1 MKVCSTCKLEKQ
13 DTEFYSK
20 GKENRTN
27 SMCKPCFNAY
37 CSARWKERK
46 VRIVEQFGNIC
57 HDCNHSYHPNV
68 YDFHHTDPST
78 KEMTWTKM
86 RLLSEDKMQAEL
98 SKCIMLCS
106 NCHRIRH
113 IE

>member
-13 DTEFYSK
+13 DNEFYSK
-20 GKENRTN
+20 GKEARTS
-27 SMCKPCFNAY
+27 SMCKSCFNAY
-37 CSARWKERK
+37 CITRWKNRK
-46 VRIVEQFGNIC
+46 ILIVEQFGNCC
-57 HDCNHSYHPNV
+57 HDCGQSYHPNV
-68 YDFHHTDPST
+68 YDFHHLDPAT

-86 RLLSEDKMQAEL
+86 RLMSESKMQAEL
-98 SKCIMLCS
+98 AKCVMLCS